1 MSHGKSMKRKILRA
15 IILGSIAL
23 VVLLGAA
30 WQEQA
35 QEPKHCIPTW
45 PRLSNT

>member
-1 MSHGKSMKRKILRA
+1 MSHEKSMKPKILRA

-35 QEPKHCIPTW
+35 QDTKATVSQHGPA
-45 PRLSNT
+45 